1 MIAHELIQWIDQ
13 SPTAFHAAEVLKKN
27 LEQAGFEGLKMED
40 AWALKPGGSYFVTK
54 NDSAVIAFRV
64 GLKPPAEA
72 GFRLIGS
79 HTDAPGFRV
88 KPNAETVSGKRYLRL
103 NTEVYGGPIHHTWMD
118 RPLTI
123 AGRVMVATEQVMKP
137 EAKLVCF
144 DKPMAII
151 PNLSIHMNREVNKG
165 AKFNPQTQLLPLVA
179 LTEKDEATE
188 EWLKKRLAKELN
200 LEADRILDW
209 DLYLADAQPGCL
221 LGEDENLISVG
232 RQDNLSMVHAS
243 YRALTASQAV
253 DATQVL
259 VAYDNEEIGSRT
271 MQGADSP
278 FLSQI
283 LERITAGT
291 RDEFFQALAQSF
303 LVSADMAHALH
314 PNYPEK
320 NDPTNKPVLGKG
332 PVIKINAN
340 YAYTS
345 NAASIAIFEGICK
358 REGIPTQR
366 FVNRSDVRG
375 GSTIGPITMSHL
387 PITAIDIGSPI
398 LGMHAIRELGEVQ
411 DHEWMIQAMTAF
423 FMA

>member
-1 MIAHELIQWIDQ
+1 MIAKELLQWIDA
-13 SPTAFHAAEVLKKN
+13 SPTAFHAAETLTRHL
-27 LEQAGFEGLKMED
+27 LEAGFEALQMEQAWDLKS
-40 AWALKPGGSYFVTK
+40 GGRYFVTK

-64 GLKPPAEA
+64 GNQSVAEA

-79 HTDAPGFRV
+79 HTDAPGFRI

-123 AGRVMVATEQVMKP
+123 AGRVMIATEDVMKP
-137 EAKLVCF
+137 SSHLVRF
-144 DKPMAII
+144 KRPMAII
-151 PNLSIHMNREVNKG
+151 PNLSIHMNREVNQG

-179 LTEKDEATE
+179 LTEKGEATE
-188 EWLKKRLAKELN
+188 GWLRKRLAEELKIEEE
-200 LEADRILDW
+200 LILDW
-209 DLYLADAQPGCL
+209 DLFLADAQPGCL
-221 LGEDENLISVG
+221 IGEDENLISVG

-243 YRALTASQAV
+243 YEALTGAKAIP
-253 DATQVL
+253 ATQVL

-278 FLSQI
+278 WLSQI
-283 LERITAGT
+283 LERIAGGDRET
-291 RDEFFQALAQSF
+291 YFRALAQSF

-320 NDPTNKPVLGKG
+320 HDPTNQPVLGKG

-345 NAASIAIFEGICK
+345 NAASIAVFEGICK
-358 REGIPTQR
+358 AQGIPVQR
-366 FVNRSDVRG
+366 YVNRSDVRG
-375 GSTIGPITMSHL
+375 GSTIGPITTSHL
-387 PITAIDIGSPI
+387 PISAIDIGSPI
-398 LGMHAIRELGEVQ
+398 LGMHAIRELGEVK

>member
-1 MIAHELIQWIDQ
+1 MIAKELIQWIDA
-13 SPTAFHAAEVLKKN
+13 SPTAFHATEVLAKN
-27 LEQAGFEGLKMED
+27 LESAGFVALAMED
-40 AWALKPGGSYFVTK
+40 KWDLQPGGAYYLTK
-54 NDSAVIAFRV
+54 NDSSLIAFRV
-64 GLKPPAEA
+64 GMKSPAES

-88 KPNAETVSGKRYLRL
+88 KPSAETVSGKRYLRL

-123 AGRVMVATEQVMKP
+123 AGRVMLAADDVMKP
-137 EAKLVCF
+137 SVQLVCF

-151 PNLSIHMNREVNKG
+151 PNLAIHMNREVNKG
-165 AKFNPQTQLLPLVA
+165 ATFNPQTQLLPLVA
-179 LTEKDEATE
+179 LTENGEATE
-188 EWLKKRLAKELN
+188 NWLKRLLAEKLN
-200 LEADRILDW
+200 VETEQILDW

-221 LGEDENLISVG
+221 VGENGDLISVG

-243 YRALTASQAV
+243 YRALRASEAGS
-253 DATQVL
+253 ATQVL
-259 VAYDNEEIGSRT
+259 VAYDNEEVGSRT

-278 FLSQI
+278 FLAQV
-283 LERITAGT
+283 LERIVGGS
-291 RDEFFQALAQSF
+291 REDYFRALSHSF

-314 PNYPEK
+314 PNYTEK
-320 NDPTNKPVLGKG
+320 HDPTNQPVLGKG

-366 FVNRSDVRG
+366 FVNRSDTRG
-375 GSTIGPITMSHL
+375 GSTIGPITTSHL
-387 PITAIDIGSPI
+387 PIPAVDIGSPI
-398 LGMHAIRELGEVQ
+398 LGMHAIRELGEVH
-411 DHEWMIQAMTAF
+411 DHEWMIQAMTGFYQA
-423 FMA
+423 